1 MFLGVEKGWIGG
13 TYGLKKIN
21 KNIFLFIA
29 SQAYFIYETFHSTFY
44 HEKSVKTEN

>member
-1 MFLGVEKGWIGG
+1 MFLGVEKGCIGG
-13 TYGLKKIN
+13 TYGLKKN

-29 SQAYFIYETFHSTFY
+29 SQAYFIYETFHSIFY